1 MVEIIVPN
9 TLLGI
14 LQAMYRVQCLKEDSA
29 ATFVD
34 AEPDPEPEAVSDGLY
49 GR

>member
-1 MVEIIVPN
+1 MEYIVP
-9 TLLGI
+9 TKTGEVLRAI
-14 LQAMYRVQCLKEDSA
+14 YRALVLHGDPE

-34 AEPDPEPEAVSDGLY
+34 AEPDPEPETVSDGLY